1 MRDIHAYARSPS
13 PYEFR
18 HTRHSSQRVQQRGV
32 PSTDLA
38 VFLDYA
44 DMIEQA
50 GGGCEEWMLSRKVLG
65 RLKAEGFPPQQ
76 IERLSRIKAIIAGG
90 TLVTIYKSARH

>member
-1 MRDIHAYARSPS
+1 MQDIHVDVSPTS

-32 PSTDLA
+32 AATDLT

-44 DMIEQA
+44 DLIEQV

-76 IERLSRIKAIIAGG
+76 IERLSRIKAIMAGG
-90 TLVTIYKSARH
+90 TLVTVYKSARH